1 MFTWSLIL
9 ELVRLVKIRSG
20 PRYRT
25 ENEFLSIFSMY
36 IMKSENNPSIA
47 NHVCIK
53 WKKINFSFI
62 LLSNKYII
70 DAILLWYI
78 KQKSF
83 EQEGKASK
91 KKKN

>member
-1 MFTWSLIL
+1 
-9 ELVRLVKIRSG
+9 
-20 PRYRT
+20 
-25 ENEFLSIFSMY
+25 MY
-36 IMKSENNPSIA
+36 KME
-47 NHVCIK
+47 
-53 WKKINFSFI
+53 KKIHFSFI

-91 KKKN
+91 KKKFKLIAETLNIHLAHWSTSFALI